1 MVITRTVEMH
11 AQLVGYDFK
20 KKGLPTD
27 KNIAVEN
34 SKVSNDY
41 FWKTNKY
48 TDQDVFGRTLDLT
61 ALINK
66 PDGYLKGS
74 LSDTEDVDYYEFN
87 ITEYRALSFAK
98 DTYNK
103 DITIILDHI
112 PEGCDYEMVLYDEEG
127 NQVGIGKENGNGGL
141 SITIPNWNSD
151 NRGYTVKVQAKN
163 GSTVNPDVEYHL
175 SFQTTQA
182 DKSHG
187 AYQEMAEVQKYEGTV
202 RKQMQEGLTDT
213 EEMRA
218 IKEIRQKYKAYYT
231 EQMEKLHQEQA
242 EEVMQGGAVP
252 DDEQIQNLL
261 EKKATG
267 GELTEQENALLN
279 IFCTATELDRADA
292 SAKMNTTVKDRIS
305 ADLQEVGIDISDS
318 TFSIKIGADGQVSVD
333 GIQDHAMK
341 QKIENVLSKYSD
353 ELMDIYFCTDSKIQE
368 LSDKEKY
375 LLQAAVDVGKF
386 LYKASG
392 GRVSLGD
399 LSVENTAI
407 HGLPKTLDDL
417 LNHPGGNLTY
427 QDYTSD
433 IREILAYNRTQ
444 HKDIM
449 SELNVQ
455 FVIADGT
462 IQIKK

>member
-1 MVITRTVEMH
+1 MVITRTVEMQ

-48 TDQDVFGRTLDLT
+48 TDQDEFGRTLDLT

-66 PDGYLKGS
+66 LDGYLKGS

-98 DTYNK
+98 DTYNR
-103 DITIILDHI
+103 DITITLDHI

-163 GSTVNPDVEYHL
+163 GSTVNPDAEYHL

-202 RKQMQEGLTDT
+202 RKQMKEGLTDT

-279 IFCTATELDRADA
+279 IFCTATELDSANA

-333 GIQDHAMK
+333 GINDNAMK
-341 QKIENVLSKYSD
+341 QKIEDVLSKYSD
-353 ELMDIYFCTDSKIQE
+353 DLMDIYFSMDSEIQA

-375 LLQAAVDVGKF
+375 LLQAAVDVEKF
-386 LYKASG
+386 LYKATG
-392 GRVSLGD
+392 GSVSLGD
-399 LSVENTAI
+399 LSVENATI

-417 LNHPGGNLTY
+417 LNNPGDNLTY
-427 QDYTSD
+427 QDYASD